1 MTNSPIVNPSN
12 VGLNTNTNTNTNTSK
27 SADSA
32 TSLPITTIHAIPE
45 SLANY
50 AVIHQQAVQWGEMDA
65 FNHLNNVVYYRY
77 AESARITYLQT
88 LGMFDGSMITM
99 LAQSSCQYLRPVT
112 YPDTL
117 LLGVRC
123 QRLGNTSI
131 VIEYAYY
138 SCEQQVIVA
147 NAEAVI
153 VRLDSSGSKKLPWT
167 AAERQRLLALEQDF
181 GHTPQV

>member
-1 MTNSPIVNPSN
+1 MNSFEKNTALSN
-12 VGLNTNTNTNTNTSK
+12 
-27 SADSA
+27 
-32 TSLPITTIHAIPE
+32 E
-45 SLANY
+45 SLSNARPDELAHY
-50 AVIHQQAVQWGEMDA
+50 PIIHHQPIHWGEMDA

-77 AESARITYLQT
+77 AESARIGYLQA
-88 LGMFDGSMITM
+88 LGMFDGNMVTV

-131 VIEYAYY
+131 VIEYSYY
-138 SCEQQVIVA
+138 SCAQEVIVA
-147 NAEAVI
+147 TADAVI
-153 VRLDSSGSKKLPWT
+153 VRLDSDGKDKLPWT
-167 AAERQRLLALEQDF
+167 AEERERLLALEATF

>member
-1 MTNSPIVNPSN
+1 MTERFMSRALAKNQS
-12 VGLNTNTNTNTNTSK
+12 
-27 SADSA
+27 
-32 TSLPITTIHAIPE
+32 IPTE
-45 SLANY
+45 LANY
-50 AVIHQQAVQWGEMDA
+50 AFIHGQSIQWGEMDA

-77 AESARITYLQT
+77 AESARIGYLQE
-88 LGMFDGSMITM
+88 LSMFDGSMVTM

-117 LLGVRC
+117 LIGVRC

-138 SCEQQVIVA
+138 SGEQQAIVA

-153 VRLDSSGSKKLPWT
+153 VRMDSSGNKKLPWT
-167 AAERQRLLALEQDF
+167 AAERTRLLTLEQKF
-181 GHTPQV
+181 GHTPKM

>member
-1 MTNSPIVNPSN
+1 MEI
-12 VGLNTNTNTNTNTSK
+12 LNQT
-27 SADSA
+27 
-32 TSLPITTIHAIPE
+32 
-45 SLANY
+45 SLANTSDNHRPDELSHY
-50 AVIHQQAVQWGEMDA
+50 PIIHHQPIHWGEMDA

-77 AESARITYLQT
+77 AESARIGYLQA
-88 LGMFDGSMITM
+88 LGMFDGNMVTV

-131 VIEYAYY
+131 VIEYSYY
-138 SCEQQVIVA
+138 SCAQEVIVA
-147 NAEAVI
+147 TAEAVI
-153 VRLDSSGSKKLPWT
+153 VRLDSDGKDKLPWT
-167 AAERQRLLALEQDF
+167 AEERERLLALEATF

>member
-1 MTNSPIVNPSN
+1 MEI
-12 VGLNTNTNTNTNTSK
+12 LNQT
-27 SADSA
+27 
-32 TSLPITTIHAIPE
+32 
-45 SLANY
+45 SLANTSENHRPDELSHY
-50 AVIHQQAVQWGEMDA
+50 PIIHHQPIHWGEMDA

-77 AESARITYLQT
+77 AESARIGYLQA
-88 LGMFDGSMITM
+88 LGMFDGNMVTV

-131 VIEYAYY
+131 VIEYSYY
-138 SCEQQVIVA
+138 SCAQEVIVA
-147 NAEAVI
+147 TAEAVI
-153 VRLDSSGSKKLPWT
+153 VRLDSDGKDKLPWT
-167 AAERQRLLALEQDF
+167 AEERERLLALEATF